1 MSRVLQAA
9 FSTLERGVRMAAPAT
24 AAQAVRAK
32 QEDLSRQAR
41 YAARALIM
49 QEALLRLAALAY
61 EVDVY
66 GLPFNVDRV
75 TRRVLVPVP
84 MGRAGHARY
93 GLRRSE
99 GEALRRWLHVLQ
111 RSAKAGKAPAP
122 LFWYDRSTRNWYLG
136 AEYQTLEAAQH
147 YLEARPVTASAL
159 HRLEQPK

>member
-1 MSRVLQAA
+1 MSMLQAA
-9 FSTLERGVRMAAPAT
+9 FATLERGVSMAAPAH

-32 QEDLSRQAR
+32 QEALSRQTL
-41 YAARALIM
+41 YAARALAM

-61 EVDVY
+61 EVDAY
-66 GLPFNVDRV
+66 GLPFNVDRA
-75 TRRVLVPVP
+75 TRRLLVPAP
-84 MGRAGHARY
+84 MGRAGHRLY

-122 LFWYDRSTRNWYLG
+122 LFWYAPDSRNWYLG
-136 AEYQTLEAAQH
+136 EEYQTLEQAQR

-159 HRLEQPK
+159 HRLEQTN